1 VRRDALWMALVPM
14 GLIAYAVFLGIDIGD
29 PLRFGVAQGFWH
41 REVGHLGPVPL
52 GPIAAILQGFGSA
65 VVGVWKLLFESAS
78 NPFWSLHG
86 GSSLQ
91 RAGMNVETFA
101 FLAIALAATVGAL
114 RRLPFAYGAYAVTT
128 LALPLTFPATGNPGY
143 AVPLFSLP
151 RFVAVIFPLF
161 MWAAVYL
168 RERRWGRPALVVS
181 ALFLGL
187 YSAQYATWQWVS

>member
-1 VRRDALWMALVPM
+1 MALVPL
-14 GLIAYAVFLGIDIGD
+14 GLIGYAVFLGLDIGD

-41 REVGHLGPVPL
+41 REIGHLGPVPL
-52 GPIAAILQGFGSA
+52 GPIASLLEGFGSA
-65 VVGVWKLLFESAS
+65 AVGVWKLLFESAS
-78 NPFWSLHG
+78 NPFWALHG

-91 RAGMNVETFA
+91 RAGMNVETFV
-101 FLAIALAATVGAL
+101 FLVLALVATVGAL
-114 RRLPFAYGAYAVTT
+114 RRLPIAYGAYAVAT
-128 LALPLTFPATGNPGY
+128 LALPMTFPATGNPGY

-168 RERRWGRPALVVS
+168 RERRWERPALVIS

-187 YSAQYATWQWVS
+187 YSAQWAAWQWVS